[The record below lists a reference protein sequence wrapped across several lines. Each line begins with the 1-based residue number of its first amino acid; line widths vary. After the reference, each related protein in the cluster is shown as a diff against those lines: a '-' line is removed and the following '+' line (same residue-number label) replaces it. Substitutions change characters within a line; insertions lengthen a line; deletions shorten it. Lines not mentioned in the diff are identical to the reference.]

1 MGHLQLSD
9 YAVQDRQT
17 GEQMMHWDILNKAT
31 KFEFSL
37 FNMPQRTIYSR
48 LCTYW
53 LSGRAGR

>member
-48 LCTYW
+48 LCTY
-53 LSGRAGR
+53 